1 MDHKDGSK
9 DGQSGT
15 WMVWDPFKPKQFF
28 SGLIVDSDFRLK
40 AGPPSSR
47 RSSSWSKRRAAG
59 GWPKDCPHAS
69 FPPRPPPSSWS
80 SATRRWRSWVCGPSW
95 LIRGT
100 GNRPVRRG
108 IVCHFP
114 GGTLKG
120 RWMVRFYSE
129 TVREQNQTK
138 WVFVFL
144 FNSFL
149 LSWIICWFMWSC
161 SAARGAKT
169 KTQLSEIFH
178 WSDTENM
185 KAKILIHF
193 CLFERFCTADK
204 GTCVT
209 CLCDSC
215 GYRSNLPFLIFSQNR
230 GYVRIPSLLLKSI
243 RCGTI

>member
-1 MDHKDGSK
+1 MMSQKTTQDFLIESYLILSSSK

-59 GWPKDCPHAS
+59 VWPKDCPHAS

-138 WVFVFL
+138 WVFVFCSTV
-144 FNSFL
+144 FSSVESFAGL
-149 LSWIICWFMWSC
+149 CE
-161 SAARGAKT
+161 AAQQRVVQKQ
-169 KTQLSEIFH
+169 KR
-178 WSDTENM
+178 N
-185 KAKILIHF
+185 
-193 CLFERFCTADK
+193 
-204 GTCVT
+204 
-209 CLCDSC
+209 
-215 GYRSNLPFLIFSQNR
+215 
-230 GYVRIPSLLLKSI
+230 
-243 RCGTI
+243 